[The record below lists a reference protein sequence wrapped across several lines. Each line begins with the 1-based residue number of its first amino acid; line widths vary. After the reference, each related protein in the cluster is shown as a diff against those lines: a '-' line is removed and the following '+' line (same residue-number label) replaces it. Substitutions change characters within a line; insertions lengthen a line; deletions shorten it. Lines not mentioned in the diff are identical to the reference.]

1 MKKLGNEIQ
10 NIELEHEFGELFREM
25 LEDPDIVKLIEE
37 NNLTNED
44 IIKNDSMLV
53 SYIISKEK
61 CVGCKGVENCQ
72 QLNKGYSQSLFY
84 EDDTFKLERKP
95 CTYQQVILEEKA
107 KAERLQVIGIDLSLY
122 NDELF
127 TNTNRKSVLA
137 KVKQVIVNYQK
148 GLDNKGF
155 YLHGSYGSGKTYIL
169 ANLAK
174 ILVSS
179 NARVIFAY
187 YPDLVR
193 KIKGYIGKTEFEEII
208 DELKNIEVLILDD
221 FGGESPN
228 SYIRDEVLLPI
239 LQERMA
245 YNRLTF
251 MSSNLNTEQVLEHLA
266 EGRTGVD
273 MTRASRVW
281 ERMKVL
287 MDWIELQDKNY
298 R

>member
-10 NIELEHEFGELFREM
+10 NLGLDHEFEALFREM
-25 LEDPDIVKLIEE
+25 LEDADIVKLIEE

-44 IIKNDSMLV
+44 ILKNDSMLV
-53 SYIISKEK
+53 SFIVSKEK
-61 CVGCKGVENCQ
+61 CASCKGIDNCQ
-72 QLNKGYSQSLFY
+72 QLSKGYCQSLFY
-84 EDDTFKLERKP
+84 EDETLKIERKP
-95 CTYQQVILEEKA
+95 CKYQQVILEEQA
-107 KAERLQVIGIDLSLY
+107 KEDRLQLIGIDLSLY
-122 NDELF
+122 SDELF
-127 TNTNRKSVLA
+127 TNTNRKAILA
-137 KVKQVIVNYQK
+137 KVKQVIVNYK
-148 GLDNKGF
+148 NNTANKGF

-179 NARVIFAY
+179 NANVIFAY

-193 KIKGYIGKTEFEEII
+193 RMKNSIGKPEFEETIE
-208 DELKNIEVLILDD
+208 ELKNIEVLILDD

-239 LQERMA
+239 LQERMS

-251 MSSNLNTEQVLEHLA
+251 MSSNLNADQVLEHLA
-266 EGRTGVD
+266 EGKLGVD

-287 MDWIELQDKNY
+287 MDWVELQDKNY

>member
-1 MKKLGNEIQ
+1 MKKLENEIQ
-10 NIELEHEFGELFREM
+10 NIGLEHEFGELFREM
-25 LEDPDIVKLIEE
+25 LEDLDIVKLIEE

-44 IIKNDSMLV
+44 IVKNDSMLV

-61 CVGCKGVENCQ
+61 CVGCKGIEKCQ
-72 QLNKGYSQSLFY
+72 QLNKGYSQSIFY

-95 CTYQQVILEEKA
+95 CTYQQVLLEEKA

-148 GLDNKGF
+148 GLANKGF

-179 NARVIFAY
+179 NANVVFAY

-193 KIKGYIGKTEFEEII
+193 KIKSLIGKTEFEEII

-251 MSSNLNTEQVLEHLA
+251 MSSNLNADQVLEHLA
-266 EGRTGVD
+266 EGKTGVD

>member
-10 NIELEHEFGELFREM
+10 NIGLEHEFGELFREM

-37 NNLTNED
+37 NNLTKED
-44 IIKNDSMLV
+44 IIRYDSMLV

-148 GLDNKGF
+148 GLTNKGF

-251 MSSNLNTEQVLEHLA
+251 MSSNLNAEQVLEHLA

>member
-1 MKKLGNEIQ
+1 
-10 NIELEHEFGELFREM
+10 M

-148 GLDNKGF
+148 GLANKGF

-179 NARVIFAY
+179 NARVIFSY

>member
-10 NIELEHEFGELFREM
+10 NIGLEHEFGELFREM

-193 KIKGYIGKTEFEEII
+193 KIKGYIGKTCSKRRDTICSRILHRRYVVTPYYRCTWCLKSLLWRYNFIRQQRERECIGCREECS
-208 DELKNIEVLILDD
+208 
-221 FGGESPN
+221 G
-228 SYIRDEVLLPI
+228 
-239 LQERMA
+239 
-245 YNRLTF
+245 
-251 MSSNLNTEQVLEHLA
+251 
-266 EGRTGVD
+266 
-273 MTRASRVW
+273 RVW
-281 ERMKVL
+281 SCK
-287 MDWIELQDKNY
+287 
-298 R
+298 

>member
-1 MKKLGNEIQ
+1 
-10 NIELEHEFGELFREM
+10 
-25 LEDPDIVKLIEE
+25 
-37 NNLTNED
+37 
-44 IIKNDSMLV
+44 MLV

-148 GLDNKGF
+148 GLANKGF

-251 MSSNLNTEQVLEHLA
+251 MSSNLNAEQVLEHLA